1 MSQNWKFPRIF
12 LGEAVLQIESSRM
25 ENLIYTWVQIV
36 HNFGAVAVIGSPA
49 AALSLSRQN
58 QIVRYKLAWL
68 MLLGWLAQGA
78 SGIGF
83 ALTSYTM
90 KGALPEVTGIAL
102 GALILKVGYV
112 HRYGS
117 YGILPRHA
125 ATLVRC
131 TRAQDV
137 AAYVADDCQ
146 RYYRRCLP

>member
-1 MSQNWKFPRIF
+1 
-12 LGEAVLQIESSRM
+12 M

-90 KGALPEVTGIAL
+90 KGAASGSNRHSF
-102 GALILKVGYV
+102 GRSDSKGRMHV

>member
-1 MSQNWKFPRIF
+1 MV
-12 LGEAVLQIESSRM
+12 EAVLQIESSRM

-58 QIVRYKLAWL
+58 QIVRYKLVWL

-102 GALILKVGYV
+102 GALILKVGCTFIGTVLTGFYLATRLRWSAARE
-112 HRYGS
+112 HRMWQLMLLMTVS
-117 YGILPRHA
+117 AITA
-125 ATLVRC
+125 AAFLRW
-131 TRAQDV
+131 
-137 AAYVADDCQ
+137 Y
-146 RYYRRCLP
+146 L